1 MKVTKQQLRQMIRE
15 AYGSTDWDARASEV
29 PEHIVNVKDL
39 VGWYKKNNRG
49 LDPNFKMI
57 QAWKRMKRIR

>member
-1 MKVTKQQLRQMIRE
+1 MIRE

-57 QAWKRMKRIR
+57 QAWKGMKGIR